1 MLRKRR
7 IAGALLAVLITASAV
22 LMAASIGFAQEA
34 SPLSRPDLKKLL
46 GYVDTIGVKQN
57 FPPPMA
63 RNLGLSQDEK
73 QDLPV
78 VSVATNDHKI
88 YFCRS
93 ELDAKDY
100 IIWVIGSDEKS
111 STMFVTHQDL
121 KLTRAMH
128 MRAEA
133 IPQLQNVTDDD
144 VLTDYKKALAALSQ
158 DLQKTK

>member
-1 MLRKRR
+1 MLRKWP
-7 IAGALLAVLITASAV
+7 IAAAFLAVSITASAV
-22 LMAASIGFAQEA
+22 LMAASTGFAQEA
-34 SPLSRPDLKKLL
+34 SPLSPADLKKLL
-46 GYVDTIGVKQN
+46 NYVDTIGVKQT

-78 VSVATNDHKI
+78 VSIVTNDHKV

-111 STMFVTHQDL
+111 SSIFVTHDDL
-121 KLTRAMH
+121 KLTRAMY

-133 IPQLQNVTDDD
+133 IPQLQNIDEDE
-144 VLTDYKKALAALSQ
+144 VLTEYNHALEALSQ
-158 DLQKTK
+158 DLKKSH